1 MAVSGGAE
9 LHESLVSTL
18 CGLWTRGAGDEV
30 VIVSVTNLGRE
41 SDIEG
46 ALLWESSAQRR
57 KTTTTTMSSRRVGGA
72 EDMAGVEREGVPRIG
87 RGRDVLH

>member
-1 MAVSGGAE
+1 MAVSGGDE
-9 LHESLVSTL
+9 RHESLVSTL

-30 VIVSVTNLGRE
+30 IVSVTNLGRE
-41 SDIEG
+41 SEIEG

-57 KTTTTTMSSRRVGGA
+57 KRTVTTMSSRRVGGA

-87 RGRDVLH
+87 RGRDILH